1 MWHYNERFGLCPQ
14 NLPKV
19 LQAYDG
25 SMYNKHLYNKH
36 LSIITKNNQVATH
49 LQYLQKALTVKKV
62 FQ

>member
-25 SMYNKHLYNKH
+25 SMYNKHL
-36 LSIITKNNQVATH
+36 SMITKNNQVATH
-49 LQYLQKALTVKKV
+49 VQYLQEALTVKKV